1 METGCQ
7 IAWERLISNAL
18 SALEMVWKLNEEHV
32 ITRCPALDYERKSLG
47 VVQYLDLRSQTQPAS
62 FSRQFK
68 DYLGGDNDPALTMAR
83 RAGIIRTMLATWLG
97 YTALGPWPEGR
108 VIQMII

>member
-1 METGCQ
+1 
-7 IAWERLISNAL
+7 
-18 SALEMVWKLNEEHV
+18 MV
-32 ITRCPALDYERKSLG
+32 TTCPALAFERDSLG
-47 VVQYLDLRSQTQPAS
+47 VSQFLTLRGQTQPAS

-68 DYLGGDNDPALTMAR
+68 DYLGGDNAPALTMAR